1 MDAVTLLLRFMFGAV
16 LAGGLVLWGGIPF
29 PAGVIFVVLVGIA
42 AAVWGDRFLLW
53 FMSVMRYLR

>member
-16 LAGGLVLWGGIPF
+16 LAGALVLWGGMPF
-29 PAGVIFVVLVGIA
+29 LANIIFVVLVGIA

-53 FMSVMRYLR
+53 FML

>member
-16 LAGGLVLWGGIPF
+16 LAGALVLWGGMPF
-29 PAGVIFVVLVGIA
+29 FVSVTFVVLIGIV

-53 FMSVMRYLR
+53 FMSLMRYIR